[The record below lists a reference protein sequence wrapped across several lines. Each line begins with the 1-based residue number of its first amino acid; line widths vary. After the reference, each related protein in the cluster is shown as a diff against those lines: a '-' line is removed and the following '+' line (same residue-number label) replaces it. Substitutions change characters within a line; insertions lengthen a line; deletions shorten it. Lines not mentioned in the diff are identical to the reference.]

1 MIFDLTT
8 RVDIS
13 GSEKDFVNEVITQN
27 IGEVMAD
34 LVKGDPI
41 KFAELTFDQKKE
53 WVLHKFAEQFEN
65 IYENSVMERELNLI
79 RQTRHA
85 ERQAKRGEKQ

>member
-1 MIFDLTT
+1 MIFDLTI